1 MPIGYSKARMGVNL
15 IVLRNL
21 SGSLRS
27 SGPPVRPP
35 RSSRHWGSPSGS
47 SGRPG
52 RRSTPSHQDLIVIT
66 YKHKDQ
72 SARMHKSAQIRSNSQ
87 HMSISSNNFF
97 YEICCNTLI

>member
-1 MPIGYSKARMGVNL
+1 MPIRYSKARMGVNL

-21 SGSLRS
+21 SGSSRS

-52 RRSTPSHQDLIVIT
+52 RRSTPPRRDLIVNT
-66 YKHKDQ
+66 YKHRGQ
-72 SARMHKSAQIRSNSQ
+72 SARMHKTTQIRSK
-87 HMSISSNNFF
+87 HTAKP
-97 YEICCNTLI
+97 TLTGRS